1 MVAGLWR
8 PFPRQCEACGRVNVT
23 PAEAVMGIPW
33 WRPQSL
39 PHPVRRGRR
48 LPVRDGKGRAT
59 AEGLIA
65 EVWPSQTQQVGG
77 DWLNGTARSRQSRI
91 EPAACAVLVG
101 EEGNRLDSWAP
112 HDSVRSYARGDRSGC
127 ANSHRPAGSVNTER
141 YSRSGICERKK
152 TTRGTR
158 PRP

>member
-1 MVAGLWR
+1 
-8 PFPRQCEACGRVNVT
+8 
-23 PAEAVMGIPW
+23 MGIPW

-59 AEGLIA
+59 AEGLIV

-101 EEGNRLDSWAP
+101 EEGDRLDRWAP
-112 HDSVRSYARGDRSGC
+112 RVIG
-127 ANSHRPAGSVNTER
+127 
-141 YSRSGICERKK
+141 
-152 TTRGTR
+152 
-158 PRP
+158 PRQP

>member
-1 MVAGLWR
+1 
-8 PFPRQCEACGRVNVT
+8 
-23 PAEAVMGIPW
+23 MGIPW

-101 EEGNRLDSWAP
+101 
-112 HDSVRSYARGDRSGC
+112 DSVGMERDGHGWNAGICDLALSNRREGEARG
-127 ANSHRPAGSVNTER
+127 
-141 YSRSGICERKK
+141 
-152 TTRGTR
+152 
-158 PRP
+158 